1 MSLLSKV
8 LRDRRSQ
15 AGLCQV
21 WSRMFRWDAKPD
33 NIQAHSFPHGLRA
46 PPHWS
51 YVLLSGLF
59 IGACFNWSA
68 LKKLG
73 VKIPNIWL
81 QDTMEFFRYQ
91 IEY

>member
-1 MSLLSKV
+1 METLEDYCLLEGS
-8 LRDRRSQ
+8 
-15 AGLCQV
+15 
-21 WSRMFRWDAKPD
+21 P
-33 NIQAHSFPHGLRA
+33 

-81 QDTMEFFRYQ
+81 QDTMEFFRY
-91 IEY
+91 